1 MGVVIRRLPGG
12 SYSIGESWKISI
24 KNSVKEKGENV
35 FIAREESFE
44 WEFINLKRSHGLVNC
59 DDPFSPPLA

>member
-1 MGVVIRRLPGG
+1 M
-12 SYSIGESWKISI
+12 GESWKISI
-24 KNSVKEKGENV
+24 KNSVKKGVNV

-59 DDPFSPPLA
+59 DDPFSLPLA